1 MPSGIRIKRS
11 IRKKLAAALGMS
23 VPTVRRRLAGDTLF
37 TLQEISV
44 ICEELKIPVEE
55 VFYNCSHRTRQPLE
69 FLQYDFCGRENESNE
84 AFDQSID
91 MFFYAAQSEY
101 SKFYI
106 SCNTLPNI
114 LNPTFEWLARFAA
127 LQWIFFA
134 KGSGALPSLSEIT
147 LAPQLKERLD
157 RYLLAVRCL
166 KKSVCLVHYK
176 VVENYITDIRRFYL
190 LGYIKKDEA
199 RQLVLDIEGVLK
211 VFEQV
216 CIQGRLENG
225 KEMEIYCTD
234 LFFPMICISWKVTV
248 SISRYSSPTR

>member
-1 MPSGIRIKRS
+1 
-11 IRKKLAAALGMS
+11 MS